1 MELLEFVYLN
11 VCGIRRLIYPT
22 TLQPQRKQIFER
34 VSFLT
39 ELHVHPNNQTK
50 IPQYK
55 KIGPNHRI
63 GYIAYSDNALQ
74 TL

>member
-1 MELLEFVYLN
+1 MFV
-11 VCGIRRLIYPT
+11 VFVGGSTPRLYN
-22 TLQPQRKQIFER
+22 RNENKER

-50 IPQYK
+50 IPQYT

>member
-1 MELLEFVYLN
+1 MF
-11 VCGIRRLIYPT
+11 GIRRWIYPT

-50 IPQYK
+50 IPQYT

-63 GYIAYSDNALQ
+63 GYISYSDNALQ